1 MEKTFLFYD
10 IETSGLNKAFDQ
22 VLQFAAIRTDLN
34 CNELERHEIF
44 VRLSPDVVPAPQA
57 ILTHQLSLTE
67 LNKTGIPEIEA
78 ITKIH
83 QLLNQPGTISIGYN
97 SLGFD
102 DEFLRFSFYRNLLP
116 PYTHQYANECSRAD
130 LYPMAILYFLYQPT
144 VLNWPTINSKPSFKL
159 EQLNLANQLSD
170 GDAHNAMVDVQATV
184 ALAKHLQQDDAM
196 WQYALGYF
204 NKKTMLER
212 LVKLPSEVLF
222 IDGALSAEQFYQ
234 CPLLNLGEHAVYKN
248 KIVWLK
254 LDRSE
259 LTDTTSTNI
268 EEKTR
273 AYYLK
278 PGEDLIV
285 LPLTERYT
293 KYLSDE
299 RQQRMTKSKTWLAN
313 NPDLLQSITRYHQ
326 QYTYPK
332 IPNLDLDAALYEN
345 GFLTDPEMYWC
356 KQFHQANPQE
366 KIKLI
371 DLVRNT
377 NIREQAMRI
386 MGRNFPDC
394 LSSELK
400 DEFYDYL
407 TKVNPE
413 NTTAALIDYRGHK
426 RLTPKAA
433 LSEIAE
439 LKKKSNFNQHQ
450 LELLEELEK
459 YLQNQFNF
467 AGVN

>member
-44 VRLSPDVVPAPQA
+44 VRLSPDVIPAPQA
-57 ILTHQLSLTE
+57 ILTHQLSITE
-67 LNKTGIPEIEA
+67 LNKNGISEIEA
-78 ITKIH
+78 IIKIH
-83 QLLNQPGTISIGYN
+83 ELLNQPGTISIGYN

-130 LYPMAILYFLYQPT
+130 LYPMAILYFLYQPN
-144 VLNWPTINSKPSFKL
+144 VLNWPTINDKPSFKL
-159 EQLNLANQLSD
+159 EQLNLANQLSK
-170 GDAHNAMVDVQATV
+170 GDAHNALVDVQATV
-184 ALAKHLQQDDAM
+184 ALAKRLQQDEAM

-212 LVKLPSEVLF
+212 LVKLPQEVLF
-222 IDGALSAEQFYQ
+222 IDGSLGADQFYQ
-234 CPLLNLGEHAVYKN
+234 CPLLKLGEHAIYKN
-248 KIVWLK
+248 KTIWLK

-259 LTDTTSTNI
+259 LTDVTPNNI

-299 RQQRMTKSKTWLAN
+299 RQRRMIKSKTWLAN
-313 NPDLLQSITRYHQ
+313 NPEILQSITHYHQ

-356 KQFHQANPQE
+356 KQFHQANAQK

-377 NIREQAMRI
+377 NLREQAIRLL
-386 MGRNFPDC
+386 GRNYLNYLTP
-394 LSSELK
+394 ELK
-400 DEFYDYL
+400 EEFYDYL
-407 TKVNPE
+407 TKINPD
-413 NTTAALIDYRGHK
+413 NTTDALVDYRGHK
-426 RLTPKAA
+426 RLTPKTA
-433 LSEIAE
+433 LSEITE
-439 LKKKSNFNQHQ
+439 LKKKSDFSQHQ
-450 LELLEELEK
+450 LKLLEELEK
-459 YLQNQFNF
+459 YLQNQFSLT
-467 AGVN
+467 VIS